1 MTPIWIGILVVA
13 AILVL
18 MNLDFLRGSAMK
30 LSPSLLNKPVNEGF
44 ELEKKDNTD
53 SIMDYPPNGP
63 SPADVYTEHPYH
75 LLRDVLPTAS
85 SGPAMSS
92 RSCYETDFEQATSK
106 TGTYRQLT
114 NNFKRSY
121 PDNCSTWNQNL
132 LLSFYKPTAL

>member
-1 MTPIWIGILVVA
+1 MTPVFIGILVVA
-13 AILVL
+13 VILVL
-18 MNLDFLRGSAMK
+18 MNLEFLQSILK
-30 LSPSLLNKPVNEGF
+30 HSSPAPKPVKEGF
-44 ELEKKDNTD
+44 ELEKKDTSD

-75 LLRDVLPTAS
+75 LLRDILPTAS
-85 SGPAMSS
+85 DAPPMSS

-132 LLSFYKPTAL
+132 LLSFYKPTL

>member
-1 MTPIWIGILVVA
+1 MTPVFIGILVVS

-18 MNLDFLRGSAMK
+18 MNLKFLQQSVMK
-30 LSPSLLNKPVNEGF
+30 LSSPAPLQEGF
-44 ELEKKDNTD
+44 EEKKDTSD
-53 SIMDYPPNGP
+53 YIMDYPPNGP

-75 LLRDVLPTAS
+75 LLRDILPTAS

-132 LLSFYKPTAL
+132 LLSFYKPTL

>member
-1 MTPIWIGILVVA
+1 MTPVFIGILVVS
-13 AILVL
+13 AILIL
-18 MNLDFLRGSAMK
+18 MNLTFLQQSFMK
-30 LSPSLLNKPVNEGF
+30 LSSPAPKPVKEGF
-44 ELEKKDNTD
+44 EEKKDTSD

-75 LLRDVLPTAS
+75 LLRDILPTAS

-132 LLSFYKPTAL
+132 LLSFYKPTL

>member
-1 MTPIWIGILVVA
+1 MTPVFIGILVVS
-13 AILVL
+13 AILIL
-18 MNLDFLRGSAMK
+18 TNLKFLQQSVMK
-30 LSPSLLNKPVNEGF
+30 LSSPSLKPLQEGF
-44 ELEKKDNTD
+44 EEKKDTSD

-75 LLRDVLPTAS
+75 LLRDILPTAS

-132 LLSFYKPTAL
+132 LLSFYKPTL

>member
-1 MTPIWIGILVVA
+1 MTPVFIGILVVS
-13 AILVL
+13 AILIL
-18 MNLDFLRGSAMK
+18 TNLKFLQQSVMK
-30 LSPSLLNKPVNEGF
+30 LSSPSLKPLQEGF
-44 ELEKKDNTD
+44 EEKKDTSD

-75 LLRDVLPTAS
+75 LLRDILPTAS

-92 RSCYETDFEQATSK
+92 HSCYETDFEQATSK

-132 LLSFYKPTAL
+132 LLSFYKPTL